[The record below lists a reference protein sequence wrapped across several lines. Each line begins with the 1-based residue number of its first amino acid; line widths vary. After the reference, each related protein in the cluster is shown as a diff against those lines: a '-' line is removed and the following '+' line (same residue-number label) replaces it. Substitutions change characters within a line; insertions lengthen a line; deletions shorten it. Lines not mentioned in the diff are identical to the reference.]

1 MGKSVRTV
9 QMGKNMSG
17 DNLFYLVTLTA
28 GLQKL
33 LVSICEFHVAV
44 YDSAKTNICV
54 AYNN

>member
-17 DNLFYLVTLTA
+17 DNLFYLVTLIA